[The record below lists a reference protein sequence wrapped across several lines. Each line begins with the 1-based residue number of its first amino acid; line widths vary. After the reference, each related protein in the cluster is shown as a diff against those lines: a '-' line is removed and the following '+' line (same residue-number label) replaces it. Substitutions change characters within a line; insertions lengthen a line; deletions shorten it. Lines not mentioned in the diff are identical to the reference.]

1 MFKAM
6 RFMWIL
12 NVLLALS
19 FLLAA
24 CVGKTPPVMSGQ
36 ATIDAQLEDGQI
48 ELIRTSPDVRPQWT
62 DEPESE
68 SDYEYLAFKGTSL
81 DASNQ
86 REAERLA
93 RQDALVTI
101 GDYLFAH
108 VSSRVKESV
117 EYSGASSDI
126 YDPKIAEETVREIT
140 SKGLVSIA
148 YPGKFYIEHFR
159 KRERGFWSYYYRV
172 QVLVKYP
179 RPQVA
184 AVSQEATL
192 KVLSQIK
199 KTVDDAVQTEEN
211 VNKKTELQAQSSLL
225 GNELQRFKRRG
236 NIWAL
241 LVGINKYRNLNVTPL
256 LYAESD
262 ALLLADELRQVTPE
276 QQVWLMTHDME
287 YDDEPT
293 EENIIFQLKR
303 LTEQVGPEDTLIF
316 SFSGHGISINGK
328 HYLLPVNADLRYT
341 ETLET
346 SSIPLERIHSL
357 LSQCKAKNV
366 ILFLDTCRNDPEASK
381 GAAADNLLTKGFVK
395 AMEVKPGTGQQ
406 NFAVLYACSIG
417 ERAYEIPEKQQGI
430 FSYYL
435 VRGFQGEAAD
445 SGGRIT
451 VTSLATYI
459 RKQVSAW
466 SQKYRPSGRGQN
478 PWLYMDGQPPIVL
491 RQLGG

>member
-1 MFKAM
+1 MFQAM
-6 RFMWIL
+6 KSVWIL

-36 ATIDAQLEDGQI
+36 STIDAQLEDGQI

-62 DEPESE
+62 VEPEGE
-68 SDYEYLAFKGTSL
+68 SDHEYLAFKGTSL
-81 DASNQ
+81 DAANQ

-93 RQDALVTI
+93 YQDALITI
-101 GDYLFAH
+101 GNYLLAH
-108 VSSRVKESV
+108 VSSRIKESI
-117 EYSGASSDI
+117 EYSGASSGI
-126 YDPKIAEETVREIT
+126 YDTDIAEDTVREVV
-140 SKGLVSIA
+140 SKGLVSKA
-148 YPGKFYIEHFR
+148 YPGKFYVEHFR
-159 KRERGFWSYYYRV
+159 RRERGFWSYYYQV
-172 QVLVKYP
+172 QILVKYP

-192 KVLSQIK
+192 KVLRQVK
-199 KTVDDAVQTEEN
+199 KTVDDAAQTEEN
-211 VNKKTELQAQSSLL
+211 VNRRTELQTQSSLL
-225 GNELQRFKRRG
+225 GNELERFKRRG

-241 LVGINKYRNLNVTPL
+241 LVGINKYRNLNITPL

-262 ALLLADELRQVTPE
+262 VRLLANELRKVTPE

-316 SFSGHGISINGK
+316 SFSGHGISRDGK

-357 LSQCKAKNV
+357 LSKCKARNV
-366 ILFLDTCRNDPEASK
+366 ILFLDSCRNDPEASK
-381 GAAADNLLTKGFVK
+381 GAADNLLTKGFVK

-406 NFAVLYACSIG
+406 NFAVLYACSID

-445 SGGRIT
+445 PGGRIT

-491 RQLGG
+491 RQPGG